1 MSAMTNK
8 RSQLGDYPGLWTNMD
23 LSKFRLNE
31 GAGGS
36 HEGGA
41 HNLF

>member
-8 RSQLGDYPGLWTNMD
+8 RSQPGDYPGLWTNMD
-23 LSKFRLNE
+23 QSKFRLSE

-36 HEGGA
+36 HEGGT